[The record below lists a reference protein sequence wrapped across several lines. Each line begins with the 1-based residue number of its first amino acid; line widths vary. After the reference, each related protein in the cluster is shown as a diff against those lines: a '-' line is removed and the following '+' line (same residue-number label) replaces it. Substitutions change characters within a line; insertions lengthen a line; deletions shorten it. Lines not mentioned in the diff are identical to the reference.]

1 MNLSYLLLLGTVLLV
16 LDRIVEVVQK
26 TIKVQEM
33 EVNENLKQAVS

>member
-33 EVNENLKQAVS
+33 EVNENLKQAV